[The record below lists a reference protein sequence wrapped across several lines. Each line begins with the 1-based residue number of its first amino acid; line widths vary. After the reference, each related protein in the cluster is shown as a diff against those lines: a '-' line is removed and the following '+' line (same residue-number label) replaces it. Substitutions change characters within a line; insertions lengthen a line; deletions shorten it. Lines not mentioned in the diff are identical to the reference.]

1 MEFLRALKGVGV
13 VTVRE
18 IEAVA
23 ILGFLPSSLGGRPCH
38 NYNPCPYRSY
48 SYNKKKYK

>member
-38 NYNPCPYRSY
+38 NYNPCPIGHIAIT
-48 SYNKKKYK
+48 KK